1 MTQLK
6 IVKDLCFFHHIR
18 HHEGF
23 IFAFIASLDT
33 ADGEP
38 RMVYEITCDEQPL
51 RALTEIP
58 APVMADY
65 GIFISYV
72 EEWVNG
78 GELHGSLRHDD

>member
-1 MTQLK
+1 
-6 IVKDLCFFHHIR
+6 
-18 HHEGF
+18 
-23 IFAFIASLDT
+23 
-33 ADGEP
+33 
-38 RMVYEITCDEQPL
+38 MVYEITCDEQPL